1 MKKGEERMD
10 DRERKPDN
18 RNNKK
23 RNYQL
28 YIILAIVA
36 AVTVALITGLDSLV
50 KKSTTKKVTYDEF
63 VEAVEEGKVDS
74 VKISSARVT
83 FTLTDDLRMTY
94 YTPYLPDSNLLPM
107 LNGRIYT
114 KINSSI
120 AEPELSSV
128 PVYSSICID
137 LDFDGIFYAPYR
149 RRFRRHDGHW
159 KGEHSN

>member
-50 KKSTTKKVTYDEF
+50 KKSTTK
-63 VEAVEEGKVDS
+63 
-74 VKISSARVT
+74 R
-83 FTLTDDLRMTY
+83 
-94 YTPYLPDSNLLPM
+94 
-107 LNGRIYT
+107 
-114 KINSSI
+114 
-120 AEPELSSV
+120 
-128 PVYSSICID
+128 
-137 LDFDGIFYAPYR
+137 
-149 RRFRRHDGHW
+149 
-159 KGEHSN
+159 

>member
-50 KKSTTKKVTYDEF
+50 KELL
-63 VEAVEEGKVDS
+63 A
-74 VKISSARVT
+74 SALLVGD
-83 FTLTDDLRMTY
+83 TLVVGD
-94 YTPYLPDSNLLPM
+94 
-107 LNGRIYT
+107 
-114 KINSSI
+114 
-120 AEPELSSV
+120 
-128 PVYSSICID
+128 
-137 LDFDGIFYAPYR
+137 
-149 RRFRRHDGHW
+149 
-159 KGEHSN
+159 

>member
-1 MKKGEERMD
+1 MD

-63 VEAVEEGKVDS
+63 VEN
-74 VKISSARVT
+74 VKWYEIVNTDWFDILTRDTYSLDHT
-83 FTLTDDLRMTY
+83 FGVSGGNDAIR
-94 YTPYLPDSNLLPM
+94 
-107 LNGRIYT
+107 
-114 KINSSI
+114 
-120 AEPELSSV
+120 
-128 PVYSSICID
+128 
-137 LDFDGIFYAPYR
+137 
-149 RRFRRHDGHW
+149 
-159 KGEHSN
+159 

>member
-28 YIILAIVA
+28 YVILAIVA
-36 AVTVALITGLDSLV
+36 AVTVALITGLDSGQE
-50 KKSTTKKVTYDEF
+50 KYDKKVTYDEF

-107 LNGRIYT
+107 LNEAGVEYT
-114 KINSSI
+114 GTEDSSGSAI
-120 AEPELSSV
+120 LEFILMYILPFALIWILMGFLCAVSEAV
-128 PVYSSICID
+128 Q
-137 LDFDGIFYAPYR
+137 AA
-149 RRFRRHDGHW
+149 
-159 KGEHSN
+159 

>member
-1 MKKGEERMD
+1 MKKGERRMD

-63 VEAVEEGKVDS
+63 VEAVEEGKVDLALTNDTSLIGSDAFFITDTMHTEVLWS
-74 VKISSARVT
+74 VFMQK
-83 FTLTDDLRMTY
+83 
-94 YTPYLPDSNLLPM
+94 
-107 LNGRIYT
+107 
-114 KINSSI
+114 
-120 AEPELSSV
+120 
-128 PVYSSICID
+128 
-137 LDFDGIFYAPYR
+137 
-149 RRFRRHDGHW
+149 
-159 KGEHSN
+159 

>member
-1 MKKGEERMD
+1 MD

-107 LNGRIYT
+107 LNEAGVEYT
-114 KINSSI
+114 
-120 AEPELSSV
+120 
-128 PVYSSICID
+128 
-137 LDFDGIFYAPYR
+137 GT
-149 RRFRRHDGHW
+149 
-159 KGEHSN
+159 

>member
-1 MKKGEERMD
+1 MD

-63 VEAVEEGKVDS
+63 VEAVEEKGRFRKDFQR
-74 VKISSARVT
+74 K
-83 FTLTDDLRMTY
+83 
-94 YTPYLPDSNLLPM
+94 SNL
-107 LNGRIYT
+107 
-114 KINSSI
+114 
-120 AEPELSSV
+120 
-128 PVYSSICID
+128 
-137 LDFDGIFYAPYR
+137 YADR
-149 RRFRRHDGHW
+149 
-159 KGEHSN
+159 